1 MISFVKFLNLIFDL
15 IFAPFRN
22 MAPVWGI
29 SVISLVT
36 GVVML
41 IIFRYTSNQDGIK
54 GAKEKIKGYL
64 LEVRL
69 FNHDLQ
75 QMLKSQKKILS
86 TNLTYMRYSL
96 TPMLVMIITVIFILV
111 QLDSRYAFRPL
122 NAGEKAVVCIKLD
135 EGVSIN
141 DTDVELKLPQGV
153 NLDAPPL
160 RIESENEIDWRVT
173 VEKEGHYE
181 LIFNVNGKSYT
192 KKLSAMQ
199 SLGRVGATREKVN
212 LEHLLL
218 TPAETPLSS
227 ESTVQEIS
235 IDYPEMKLI
244 FWGVDIHWLIVFFA
258 LSIISAFGLKGVFG
272 VQV

>member
-1 MISFVKFLNLIFDL
+1 MIPFVNILNTIFDL
-15 IFAPFRN
+15 IFAPFSKI
-22 MAPVWGI
+22 APIWGI

-75 QMLKSQKKILS
+75 QMLKSQKKILR

-96 TPMLVMIITVIFILV
+96 TPMLVMIVPIIFILV
-111 QLDSRYAFRPL
+111 QLNSRYAYRPL
-122 NAGEKAVVCIKLD
+122 NIGEKAVVSLKLD

-141 DTDVELKLPQGV
+141 DADVELKLPEGV
-153 NLDAPPL
+153 KLDSPPL
-160 RIESENEIDWRVT
+160 RIENENEIDWRVV
-173 VEKEGHYE
+173 VEKEGNYE
-181 LIFNVNGKSYT
+181 LVFNVRGKSYT
-192 KKLSAMQ
+192 KKLSAFPA
-199 SLGRVGATREKVN
+199 LGRVGAISEKVN
-212 LEHLLL
+212 YEHLLL

-227 ESTVQEIS
+227 ESTVQEIR

-244 FWGVDIHWLIVFFA
+244 FWGVEIHWLIVFFV

>member
-1 MISFVKFLNLIFDL
+1 MISFVNILNSIFDL
-15 IFAPFRN
+15 IFAPFSN
-22 MAPVWGI
+22 MAPVWAI

-86 TNLTYMRYSL
+86 TNLTYMRYSV
-96 TPMLVMIITVIFILV
+96 TPMLVMIIPVIFILV
-111 QLDSRYAFRPL
+111 QLDSRYAFRPF
-122 NAGEKAVVCIKLD
+122 NAGEKAVISLKLD
-135 EGVSIN
+135 DGVSIN
-141 DTDVELKLPQGV
+141 EADVELKLPEGV
-153 NLDAPPL
+153 KLDAMPL
-160 RIESENEIDWRVT
+160 RIENENEIDWRVI
-173 VEKEGHYE
+173 VEKEGNYE
-181 LIFNVNGKSYT
+181 LIFNVRGKSYT
-192 KKLSAMQ
+192 KKLSALPV
-199 SLGRVGATREKVN
+199 LGRVGATIEKVN
-212 LEHLLL
+212 YEHLLL

-227 ESTVQEIS
+227 ESAVQEIR
-235 IDYPEMKLI
+235 IDYPEMKLM
-244 FWGVDIHWLIVFFA
+244 FWGVDVHWLIVFFV